1 MSRQNETISSLT
13 SKQRKAVEM
22 LVNPEFNGSITDLC
36 QRLNVARS
44 TFYRWRDDPT
54 FCYCLDAEIDK
65 YTDGELAAVW
75 KSLIRKCLEGNV
87 QALRLFFELKGKFD
101 QNNQQD
107 GGVQIID
114 DV

>member
-1 MSRQNETISSLT
+1 MAQNDTRSILT
-13 SKQRKAVEM
+13 PKQRKVAEM
-22 LVNPEFNGSITDLC
+22 LVDPGFTGTITELC
-36 QRLNVARS
+36 GQLGVPRR
-44 TFYRWRDDPT
+44 TFYRWRDDPV
-54 FCYCLDAEIDK
+54 FCGYVDSLIDK
-65 YTDGELAAVW
+65 YSESELASVW

-101 QNNQQD
+101 RNNQQD